1 MLSKFSV
8 KKPYTVWV
16 GVIMIIILGVVSVMN
31 MVMDLLPSMN
41 LPYSLVYTTY
51 IGASPEEVEQT
62 VTRPVESAMATVSN
76 IRNIRSVS
84 SENLS
89 MVIME
94 FEESANMDSATIE
107 MRENLDQISASWG
120 EGIGS
125 PMIMNINPD
134 MLPVM
139 IAAVDLDG
147 LSGPAL
153 SEYVNSSLLSRL
165 ESVEGVARVSAS
177 GGVSEAVE
185 VVIDDEKLASV
196 NEEIRSAL
204 SDKFTDARKE
214 LQDAR
219 DKINEGLDK
228 VRDGEKEIS
237 SARNQISSG
246 MSELTDKFY
255 DAKQETDAKQAE
267 LAAAKEEAA
276 KQLADLTAQK
286 ESLESTRASLIQG
299 LDPEPFAE
307 QIAQIDA
314 ALAQTD
320 TGIGMLNSTIEQLD
334 SGLLA
339 IDDAR
344 RQIEL
349 QESDAA
355 FKLYSALAEASA
367 GSVTL
372 SSTKSQL
379 ESSLEQLD
387 SSEETI
393 DDSEQSAYDKADLKN
408 IITRSLIGQILSA
421 QNFAMPAG
429 YISGETDED
438 IIVRVGNKLSGTDD
452 ISQLILM
459 DMDIEGVDP
468 VKLSD
473 VATVTVVDDSDS
485 VYATVNGRPGILL
498 TFEKQTGYST
508 NEVSQ
513 KLQQAFDRLSGEKDG
528 LGFTILMDQGMYIN
542 YIVDSVFSNLLWGAL
557 FAIIV
562 LALFLRSFKPTL
574 IVAVSIPVSL
584 MAAIAAMYFTGIN
597 INIISLS
604 GLALAVG
611 MLVDNSIVVIEN
623 IYRLRGEGVPLYKAC
638 VQGAREVAGAIIA
651 STLTTCCVFLPIVF
665 TEGLT
670 RQLFTDLGLTMTY
683 SLAASL
689 IIALTLVPAMSSGL
703 LRKVPEKK
711 DRFLTWLQN
720 GYKRSILFF
729 LRHKALVLAASLL
742 LLIGSAWAAY
752 RNGTS
757 FMPSMETT
765 QLTVTM
771 TAPDGSTFG
780 EITDLSSKV
789 VDRILT
795 LDDVTT
801 VGAMKGGSGIS
812 GMLSAGRGGGDDSS
826 VRMYVLLRED
836 KALRNSEIR
845 REILSMTEDLDCE
858 ISVEAEMSDMSAIY
872 GSGVSVKLTGR
883 DLDRMKELATDFA
896 EKLSG
901 VDGLENVRSGVGET
915 TPELRVVVDKDAASA
930 YNLTVAQVYSQIAA
944 KVSASRVSTVL
955 ETDTA
960 DIDVYVYD
968 GGAREYSRDDIMA
981 LELSS
986 TSNDGAALKVRLSDI
1001 AAFEDTESLSSI
1013 SRENQNRTI
1022 TISASLAEGYNI
1034 GQMGSRVQEVIDGFE
1049 LPAGYELRIAGQ
1061 NESINEALTQMFI
1074 MLGLA
1079 IVFVY
1084 LVMVAQF
1091 QSLRMPFIIM
1101 ATIPLAFTGGFLGL
1115 IICNMDLSVISLL
1128 GLIILTG
1135 VIVNN
1140 GIVLVD
1146 YINQLRYAGIGKREA
1161 IAEAGRT
1168 RLRPI
1173 LMTAI
1178 TTILGLVMMALGVG
1192 MGADMVQPVAVV
1204 TIGGMLY
1211 GTLMTLW
1218 VVPCIYDIF
1227 TGKKELKARDVD

>member
-1 MLSKFSV
+1 
-8 KKPYTVWV
+8 
-16 GVIMIIILGVVSVMN
+16 MIIILGVVSVMN

-62 VTRPVESAMATVSN
+62 VTRPVESALATVSN
-76 IRNIRSVS
+76 IKNIRSVS
-84 SENLS
+84 SENVS

-94 FEESANMDSATIE
+94 FEETANMDSATIE
-107 MRENLDQISASWG
+107 MRENLDQVSASWG
-120 EGIGS
+120 EGIGT
-125 PMIMNINPD
+125 PTIMNINPD

-139 IAAVDLDG
+139 IAAVDYEGLDG
-147 LSGPAL
+147 ADLND
-153 SEYVNSSLLSRL
+153 YVKGTLLSRL

-177 GGVSEAVE
+177 GGVTESAE
-185 VVIDDEKLASV
+185 VVIDAQKLESI
-196 NEEIRSAL
+196 NEEIRTAL
-204 SDKFTDARKE
+204 SQKFTDARTE
-214 LQDAR
+214 LQEAR

-228 VRDGEKEIS
+228 VRDGEREIS
-237 SARNQISSG
+237 SAKDQIGSG
-246 MSELTDKFY
+246 MNQLTGQFY

-267 LAAAKEEAA
+267 LTAAKDEIER
-276 KQLADLTAQK
+276 QLADLTAQK
-286 ESLESTRASLIQG
+286 ESLEATRASLVQG
-299 LDPEPFAE
+299 IEPEPFAE
-307 QIAQIDA
+307 QIAQLDAGIAQAQAGIDA
-314 ALAQTD
+314 LEGTKKQMED
-320 TGIGMLNSTIEQLD
+320 
-334 SGLLA
+334 GLLA
-339 IDDAR
+339 IDEAKK
-344 RQIEL
+344 QIEL

-355 FKLYSALAEASA
+355 FKLYSALAETSA

-372 SSTKSQL
+372 SSTKTQL

-387 SSEETI
+387 SSAENI
-393 DDSEQSAYDKADLKN
+393 DDSEKNAIDKADLKN
-408 IITRSLIGQILSA
+408 IINRDLIGRILTA

-429 YISGETDED
+429 YITGDDGENV
-438 IIVRVGNKLSGTDD
+438 IVRVGNKLGSIDELGGMVLIDMHIDD
-452 ISQLILM
+452 VEPI
-459 DMDIEGVDP
+459 
-468 VKLSD
+468 KLSD
-473 VATVTVVDDSDS
+473 VAEVTIVDDSGS
-485 VYATVNGRPGILL
+485 VYASVNGRPGILL

-508 NEVSQ
+508 NEVSKNVQ
-513 KLQQAFDRLSGEKDG
+513 KAFDRLKEENGA
-528 LGFTILMDQGMYIN
+528 LGFTILMDQGLYIN

-562 LALFLRSFKPTL
+562 LALFLRSLRPTL

-584 MAAIAAMYFTGIN
+584 LAAISAMYFTGIN

-689 IIALTLVPAMSSGL
+689 VIALTLVPAMSSGL
-703 LRKVPEKK
+703 LAKTPGKK
-711 DRFLTWLQN
+711 DRLLEGLQN
-720 GYKRSILFF
+720 AYKKSIVFC
-729 LRHKALVLAASLL
+729 LRHRALVVIAAIVMLA
-742 LLIGSAWAAY
+742 GSAYGAY

-757 FMPSMETT
+757 FMPTMETT

-771 TAPDGSTFG
+771 NAPDGSTFK
-780 EITDLSSKV
+780 EITDLAAQV
-789 VDRILT
+789 TDRVLS

-812 GMLSAGRGGGDDSS
+812 GMLRSGSGSDTS

-836 KALRNSEIR
+836 KALKNSEIR
-845 REILSMTEDLDCE
+845 RKILELTSDLDCE
-858 ISVEAEMSDMSAIY
+858 VSVEAEMADMSAIY
-872 GSGVSVKLTGR
+872 GSGISVKLTGR
-883 DLDRMKELATDFA
+883 DLDKLSEIAVDFA
-896 EKLSG
+896 EKLEA
-901 VDGLENVRSGVGET
+901 VEGLENISSGIGET
-915 TPELRVVVDKDAASA
+915 TPELRVVVDKAAASE
-930 YNLTVAQVYSQIAA
+930 YDLTVAQVYSQIAA
-944 KVSASRVSTVL
+944 KVSASRSATVL
-955 ETDTA
+955 ETDEKS
-960 DIDVYVYD
+960 IDVYVYD
-968 GGAREYSRDDIMA
+968 GGAREFTAEDIMA
-981 LELSS
+981 IELTS
-986 TSNDGAALKVRLSDI
+986 TGSGGESKKVALSEV
-1001 AAFEDTESLSSI
+1001 AGFVDTESMSSI

-1034 GQMGSRVQEVIDGFE
+1034 GQTGSRVQEAIDAYE
-1049 LPAGYELRIAGQ
+1049 LPAGYELRVAGQ
-1061 NESINEALTQMFI
+1061 NENINEALQQMFI

-1079 IVFVY
+1079 VVFVY

-1115 IICNMDLSVISLL
+1115 IICNMDMSVVSML

-1146 YINQLRYAGIGKREA
+1146 YINQLRLSGTEKKEA

-1204 TIGGMLY
+1204 TIGGMIY
-1211 GTLMTLW
+1211 GTLTTLW